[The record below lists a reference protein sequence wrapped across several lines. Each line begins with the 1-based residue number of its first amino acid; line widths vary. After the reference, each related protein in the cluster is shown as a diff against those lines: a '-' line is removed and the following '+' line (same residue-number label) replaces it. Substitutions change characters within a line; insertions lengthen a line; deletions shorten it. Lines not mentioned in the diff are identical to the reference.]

1 MYNCEYCKTVFKSIS
16 SLNLHKKRA
25 KYCLNI
31 QNKNIEDFICEY
43 CGNNFTSKQNVNK
56 HMIICKDKNVNII
69 HELNESIS
77 DLNKRIKNLEDEIKN
92 LNNKI
97 IEKDSYI
104 SRLEAENNIYKKDH
118 DILTDIAKNAKVKT
132 INNNTIN
139 NLAVYDIDKITEQ
152 FTNKLEYM
160 TKEDII
166 NGQRGIANIIVPCLQ
181 DENGNKMLT
190 CTDSSRL
197 VFTKVDSNK
206 NRTKDIELKDLALL
220 IKPIA
225 IKKADEI
232 LDDYNKIREKAF
244 RVEFLKDRIKDY
256 NKYIEHF
263 TNIIETSCY
272 NEKYKKECEKKIKE
286 YEDNI
291 RLYNMEID
299 QYNNDKIY
307 GITED
312 NEEENDKILDGHTDI
327 KQLDTES
334 VKFARQV
341 SKLL

>member
-16 SLNLHKKRA
+16 SLNLHKKSA

-31 QNKNIEDFICEY
+31 QNKNVEDFICEY

-56 HMIICKDKNVNII
+56 HILTCKDKNVNITF
-69 HELNESIS
+69 ELNE
-77 DLNKRIKNLEDEIKN
+77 LIKNLEDEIKN

-166 NGQRGIANIIVPCLQ
+166 NGQRGIANIIAPCLR

-190 CTDSSRL
+190 CTDTSRL
-197 VFTKVDSNK
+197 VFAKLDSNK
-206 NRTKDIELKDLALL
+206 NRTKDIELKDLASV

-244 RVEFLKDRIKDY
+244 RVEFLKDKIKDY

-272 NEKYKKECEKKIKE
+272 NERYKKECEKKIEE
-286 YEDNI
+286 YEKNI
-291 RLYNMEID
+291 CLYNIEIE
-299 QYNNDKIY
+299 QYNNDEIY
-307 GITED
+307 GITDEK
-312 NEEENDKILDGHTDI
+312 EEENDKILDGHTDI
-327 KQLDTES
+327 KQLDKES
-334 VKFARQV
+334 IKFARQV